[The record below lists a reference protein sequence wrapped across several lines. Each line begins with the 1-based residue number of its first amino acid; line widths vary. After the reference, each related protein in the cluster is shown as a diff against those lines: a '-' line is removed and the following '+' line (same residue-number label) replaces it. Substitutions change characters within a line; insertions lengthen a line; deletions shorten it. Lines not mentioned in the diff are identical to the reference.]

1 MILSDGVITLRPR
14 TLSDVDAHMAGHDQL
29 YEQWLQWDPP
39 RRESVTAMVDTV
51 SIDRFVRP
59 IR

>member
-1 MILSDGVITLRPR
+1 MILTDGVITLRPR
-14 TLSDVDAHMAGHDQL
+14 TLADVDAQMAGQDQL
-29 YEQWLQWDPP
+29 YEKWLKWNPP
-39 RRESVTAMVDTV
+39 SRESVTAMVDTV